1 MINWSIFSLQRNTNK
16 FVRKLVDASNNFR
29 FTWTGLNR
37 SALCLPWTNM
47 CNMKTRQRSN
57 SYMYTGVYY
66 SKSNDPLS
74 NYTNS
79 WYIPQNAMHFL
90 CRVVNVVL
98 QIVYNEAQSIVRDR
112 SFVLDQYIS
121 CDNIAIV
128 TCCWMDINTLRCFFC
143 CFHTLSDVFT
153 FVIRTLHRLLFCNHC
168 LINCFIYRVS
178 VFPNIEVCSIL
189 E

>member
-29 FTWTGLNR
+29 FTWTGLNQ

-121 CDNIAIV
+121 CDN
-128 TCCWMDINTLRCFFC
+128 NSHSYLLLNGHQYPSLFF
-143 CFHTLSDVFT
+143 
-153 FVIRTLHRLLFCNHC
+153 LLFSY
-168 LINCFIYRVS
+168 LKWCFYIRYKN
-178 VFPNIEVCSIL
+178 FTQTSIL
-189 E
+189 